1 MATNYREKRRS
12 RRADTRTAA
21 RQGLVEL
28 NPLESRSGA
37 PPKLV
42 KVGRWSGGSEHAA
55 GSSLTVMV
63 GDRFEVRVGSGFEP
77 ATLVRLVRAL
87 EQV

>member
-12 RRADTRTAA
+12 RRADTRTAV
-21 RQGLVEL
+21 RQGLVGV
-28 NPLESRSGA
+28 NPSESRAVA

-42 KVGRWSGGSEHAA
+42 EVGRWSGGREQAPR
-55 GSSLTVMV
+55 SSLTVVV

-77 ATLVRLVRAL
+77 ATLVCLVRAL
-87 EQV
+87 KQV

>member
-21 RQGLVEL
+21 RQGLIGL
-28 NPLESRSGA
+28 NPSESRFSS
-37 PPKLV
+37 PPRLV
-42 KVGRWSGGSEHAA
+42 EVGRWSGGIVGTPGA
-55 GSSLTVMV
+55 SLAVVV
-63 GDRFEVRVGSGFEP
+63 GDRFEVRVGRGFEP

>member
-1 MATNYREKRRS
+1 MAINYREKMRS

-21 RQGLVEL
+21 RQGLVGL
-28 NPLESRSGA
+28 SPSESGSAA

-42 KVGRWSGGSEHAA
+42 EVGRWSGGRECTP
-55 GSSLTVMV
+55 GSSLTVVV